1 MTDREKQE
9 LRDIA
14 EDLLATIETDPLP
27 CDFCY
32 KLIQKKRKLLYEG
45 RETKYCPFCGRK
57 FVSSEN
63 P

>member
-14 EDLLATIETDPLP
+14 EDLLATIETDPFL

-57 FVSSEN
+57 FKEAEQK
-63 P
+63 